1 MYQHFSGCNSRN
13 TKNQCFAYFNTDAKT
28 TEDMKS
34 ETTVTYSVINV
45 TNQTILGK
53 KKVDSN
59 FVGKYNVLCFIS

>member
-1 MYQHFSGCNSRN
+1 MLL
-13 TKNQCFAYFNTDAKT
+13 YFDTEAKT

-53 KKVDSN
+53 KKGDSN

>member
-1 MYQHFSGCNSRN
+1 MLL
-13 TKNQCFAYFNTDAKT
+13 YFDTEAKT

-53 KKVDSN
+53 KKGDSN
-59 FVGKYNVLCFIS
+59 FV